1 MTFLIAGAGP
11 AGARLATA
19 LSEAGKEVVLVDRLT
34 NPHRN
39 SFSSAALSCAE
50 ASRLNLPPSAWSA
63 TWSGWQLLDP
73 SGHVHQW
80 WDADP
85 LGVVLDFGRLR
96 SAMWSRARAAGAEV
110 LTGCTVR
117 IEVLH
122 SDGAR
127 VLLQHG
133 DGRRQHRS
141 VKWVI
146 DATGSSRSLLR
157 EASVPPPSMLDP
169 LLEGVGVEWL
179 GQADDR
185 VAPRWLDRI
194 SFFLGTRWIPHGYGW
209 VFPMENNRL
218 KVGVCCLAPEQIRGS
233 NSDLLARLQALL
245 RNCKLEGCSVL
256 DRHGGVVSSSIARR
270 ESLGSGA
277 LLAVGDAASTANL
290 LGGEGIRHAIDS
302 ADLLAETL
310 LNAEGLNQVGRNQV
324 GADHADVVRQ
334 TYEKALH
341 RWFGWRWR
349 AAGKLAQ
356 RTWWGLDSSSADR
369 RVERIIRG
377 LSRTSSARDLSNLLF
392 HYRFERYGLRLFRYL
407 I

>member
-1 MTFLIAGAGP
+1 
-11 AGARLATA
+11 
-19 LSEAGKEVVLVDRLT
+19 
-34 NPHRN
+34 
-39 SFSSAALSCAE
+39 
-50 ASRLNLPPSAWSA
+50 
-63 TWSGWQLLDP
+63 
-73 SGHVHQW
+73 
-80 WDADP
+80 
-85 LGVVLDFGRLR
+85 
-96 SAMWSRARAAGAEV
+96 
-110 LTGCTVR
+110 
-117 IEVLH
+117 
-122 SDGAR
+122 
-127 VLLQHG
+127 
-133 DGRRQHRS
+133 
-141 VKWVI
+141 
-146 DATGSSRSLLR
+146 
-157 EASVPPPSMLDP
+157 
-169 LLEGVGVEWL
+169 
-179 GQADDR
+179 
-185 VAPRWLDRI
+185 
-194 SFFLGTRWIPHGYGW
+194 
-209 VFPMENNRL
+209 
-218 KVGVCCLAPEQIRGS
+218 VGVCCLAPEQIRGS

-369 RVERIIRG
+369 RVERIISG

-392 HYRFERYGLRLFRYL
+392 HYRFERYGLRLLRYL

>member
-19 LSEAGKEVVLVDRLT
+19 LSEAGKDVVLVDRLT

-50 ASRLNLPPSAWSA
+50 ASRLNLPQSAWSA

-73 SGHVHQW
+73 SGHEHQW

-110 LTGCTVR
+110 VSGCTVR
-117 IEVLH
+117 IEALH
-122 SDGAR
+122 SDGAH

-146 DATGSSRSLLR
+146 DATGASRCLLR
-157 EASVPPPSMLDP
+157 EASVPPPSTLDP

-179 GQADDR
+179 IQADDR
-185 VAPRWLDRI
+185 VASRWLDRI

-218 KVGVCCLAPEQIRGS
+218 KVGVCCLAPVQIKGS
-233 NSDLLARLQALL
+233 RSDLLARLQALL

-310 LNAEGLNQVGRNQV
+310 LNAEGLNQVGLNQV

-341 RWFGWRWR
+341 QWFGWRWR

-369 RVERIIRG
+369 RVERIING

-392 HYRFERYGLRLFRYL
+392 HYRFERYGLRLLRYL

>member
-11 AGARLATA
+11 AGARLAA
-19 LSEAGKEVVLVDRLT
+19 VLSEAGREVVLVERLT
-34 NPHRN
+34 DPHRN
-39 SFSSAALSCAE
+39 SFSSAALSCGE
-50 ASRLNLPPSAWSA
+50 ALRLNLPHSAWSA

-73 SGHVHQW
+73 SGQEHQW
-80 WDADP
+80 WNDDP

-96 SAMWSRARAAGAEV
+96 SAMWSRARAAGVEV
-110 LTGCTVR
+110 VTGCTAR
-117 IEVLH
+117 IEALQ
-122 SDGAR
+122 SDSAR

-133 DGRRQHRS
+133 DGRRQHRH
-141 VKWVI
+141 VQWVI
-146 DATGSSRSLLR
+146 DATGSSRCLLR
-157 EASVPPPSMLDP
+157 EASVPTPSLVNP

-179 GQADDR
+179 LQADDR
-185 VAPRWLDRI
+185 VSPRWLDRI

-209 VFPMENNRL
+209 VFPMANNRL
-218 KVGVCCLAPEQIRGS
+218 KVGVCCLAPGQIRGS
-233 NSDLLARLQALL
+233 KNDLLARLQALL

-310 LNAEGLNQVGRNQV
+310 LNAEALNPVGPDK
-324 GADHADVVRQ
+324 ADAVRQ
-334 TYEKALH
+334 TYEQALH
-341 RWFGWRWR
+341 CWFGWRWR
-349 AAGKLAQ
+349 VAGKLAQ
-356 RTWWGLDSSSADR
+356 RTWWGLDSASADR
-369 RVERIIRG
+369 RVERIIHG
-377 LSRTSSARDLSNLLF
+377 LSRTSSARDLCSLLF

>member
-1 MTFLIAGAGP
+1 MGF
-11 AGARLATA
+11 
-19 LSEAGKEVVLVDRLT
+19 
-34 NPHRN
+34 
-39 SFSSAALSCAE
+39 
-50 ASRLNLPPSAWSA
+50 
-63 TWSGWQLLDP
+63 
-73 SGHVHQW
+73 
-80 WDADP
+80 
-85 LGVVLDFGRLR
+85 
-96 SAMWSRARAAGAEV
+96 
-110 LTGCTVR
+110 
-117 IEVLH
+117 
-122 SDGAR
+122 SDGKQSPQGGG
-127 VLLQHG
+127 LL
-133 DGRRQHRS
+133 
-141 VKWVI
+141 
-146 DATGSSRSLLR
+146 
-157 EASVPPPSMLDP
+157 
-169 LLEGVGVEWL
+169 
-179 GQADDR
+179 
-185 VAPRWLDRI
+185 
-194 SFFLGTRWIPHGYGW
+194 FGTR
-209 VFPMENNRL
+209 
-218 KVGVCCLAPEQIRGS
+218 QIRGS
-233 NSDLLARLQALL
+233 KSDLLARLQALL

-324 GADHADVVRQ
+324 GPDHADVVRQ

-369 RVERIIRG
+369 RVERIIMG

-392 HYRFERYGLRLFRYL
+392 HYRFERYGLRLLRYL

>member
-19 LSEAGKEVVLVDRLT
+19 LAEAGREVILVERLT
-34 NPHRN
+34 DSHRN
-39 SFSSAALSCAE
+39 SFSSAALSRCE
-50 ASRLNLPPSAWSA
+50 ALRLNIPQSAWSA

-73 SGHVHQW
+73 SGHEHQW
-80 WDADP
+80 WDAKP

-96 SAMWSRARAAGAEV
+96 SAMWSRAHAAGAEV
-110 LTGCTVR
+110 VTGCTVR
-117 IEVLH
+117 IESLH
-122 SDGAR
+122 SDGAH
-127 VLLQHG
+127 VVLQHV
-133 DGRRQHRS
+133 DGRRQHRH

-146 DATGSSRSLLR
+146 DATGSSRCLLR
-157 EASVPPPSMLDP
+157 QASVPQPLPADP

-179 GQADDR
+179 LQADDR
-185 VAPRWLDRI
+185 VSARWLDRI

-209 VFPMENNRL
+209 VFPMEHNRL
-218 KVGVCCLAPEQIRGS
+218 KVGVCCLPPEHGNGS
-233 NSDLLARLQALL
+233 KSDLLARLQALL
-245 RNCKLEGCSVL
+245 RNCKLEGCAVL
-256 DRHGGVVSSSIARR
+256 DRHGGVVSSSIARQ

-310 LNAEGLNQVGRNQV
+310 LNSENPLQ
-324 GADHADVVRQ
+324 ADAIRQ
-334 TYEKALH
+334 TYEQALH

-349 AAGKLAQ
+349 VAGKLAR

-369 RVERIIRG
+369 RVERIIHG

-392 HYRFERYGLRLFRYL
+392 QYRFERYGLRLLRYL